1 MPGRSG
7 RVADPT
13 TRLLKERVAKLY
25 RQLPKAL
32 AGEPEAL
39 HQMRIAARRLRVAL
53 PLLAQRPLGKRVRR
67 ARRLLRDLTRGGG
80 DSRDLDVMTAL
91 FEDRLRAEPRP
102 ELEGLLRELRAARSR
117 SRRRLT
123 GDLLDVDLR
132 RLRRDL
138 ELIQRRR
145 GEPIFTVF
153 GRLRE
158 ALEAERDVIQLRLDQ
173 AGEAFDPAALHRVRI
188 RFRRLRYTAEIVDA
202 MRGRESEAPDL
213 FREVQESVGRLH
225 DAWVL
230 SDWLARRAARA
241 LARGQAALAE
251 ATLRERDLAMEAAR
265 QHHAELLAKDPRG
278 LLGRGLE
285 ALASRAA

>member
-1 MPGRSG
+1 MPGRTG

-13 TRLLKERVAKLY
+13 TRLLRERVAKLY

-32 AGEPEAL
+32 AGEREAL
-39 HQMRIAARRLRVAL
+39 HQLRIAARRLRVAL

-67 ARRLLRDLTRGGG
+67 TRRLLRDLTRGGG

-91 FEDRLRAEPRP
+91 FEDRLRAKPLP
-102 ELEGLLRELRAARSR
+102 ELKGLLRELRTARSR

-173 AGEAFDPAALHRVRI
+173 AGEAFDPVALHRVRI
-188 RFRRLRYTAEIVDA
+188 GFRRLRYTAEIVDA

-285 ALASRAA
+285 ALAPRAA

>member
-1 MPGRSG
+1 LPGRTG

-13 TRLLKERVAKLY
+13 TRLLRERVARLY

-32 AGEPEAL
+32 GGDTDAL
-39 HQMRIAARRLRVAL
+39 HQLRIAARRLRVAL
-53 PLLAQRPLGKRVRR
+53 PLLAQRPEGRRVRR
-67 ARRLLRDLTRGGG
+67 ARRLLRALTRGGG
-80 DSRDLDVMTAL
+80 ETRDLDVMTAL
-91 FEDRLRAEPRP
+91 LEDRLRVEPGP
-102 ELEGLLRELRAARSR
+102 ELKGLLRELRAARSR

-123 GDLLDVDLR
+123 GALLDVDLR

-138 ELIQRRR
+138 DMIQRRR

-158 ALEAERDVIQLRLDQ
+158 AVEAERQAIQLRLDQ
-173 AGEAFDPAALHRVRI
+173 AGDAFDPGALHRVRI

-202 MRGRESEAPDL
+202 MRGRESEAPSL

-230 SDWLARRAARA
+230 SGWLARRAARA

-251 ATLRERDLAMEAAR
+251 ATSRERDLAMDAAR
-265 QHHAELLAKDPRG
+265 RHHAELLAKDPRG
-278 LLGRGLE
+278 LLGRGLD

>member
-1 MPGRSG
+1 MPGRTG

-53 PLLAQRPLGKRVRR
+53 PLLAQRPFGKRVRR

-91 FEDRLRAEPRP
+91 FENRLRAEPRP
-102 ELEGLLRELRAARSR
+102 ELKGLLRELRAARSR

-132 RLRRDL
+132 QLRHDL
-138 ELIQRRR
+138 DLIQQRR

-173 AGEAFDPAALHRVRI
+173 AGEAFDPGALHRVRI

-202 MRGRESEAPDL
+202 MRGRESEAPNL

-230 SDWLARRAARA
+230 SEWLARRAARA
-241 LARGQAALAE
+241 QARGQATLAE

-285 ALASRAA
+285 ALAPRAA

>member
-1 MPGRSG
+1 LPGRTG

-13 TRLLKERVAKLY
+13 TRLLRERVARLY

-32 AGEPEAL
+32 GGDTDAL

-53 PLLAQRPLGKRVRR
+53 PLLAQRPEGRRVRR
-67 ARRLLRDLTRGGG
+67 ARRLLRALTRGGG
-80 DSRDLDVMTAL
+80 ESRDLDVMTAL
-91 FEDRLRAEPRP
+91 LEDRLRVEPRP
-102 ELEGLLRELRAARSR
+102 ELKGLLRELRAARSR

-123 GDLLDVDLR
+123 GALLDVDLR

-138 ELIQRRR
+138 DMIQRRR

-158 ALEAERDVIQLRLDQ
+158 TVEAERQAIQLRLDQ
-173 AGEAFDPAALHRVRI
+173 AGDAFDPGALHRVRI

-202 MRGRESEAPDL
+202 MRGRESEAPSL

-230 SDWLARRAARA
+230 SGWLARRAARA
-241 LARGQAALAE
+241 LAREQAALAE
-251 ATLRERDLAMEAAR
+251 ATARERDLAMDAAR
-265 QHHAELLAKDPRG
+265 RHHAELLAKDPRG
-278 LLGRGLE
+278 LLGRGLD
-285 ALASRAA
+285 ALAARAA